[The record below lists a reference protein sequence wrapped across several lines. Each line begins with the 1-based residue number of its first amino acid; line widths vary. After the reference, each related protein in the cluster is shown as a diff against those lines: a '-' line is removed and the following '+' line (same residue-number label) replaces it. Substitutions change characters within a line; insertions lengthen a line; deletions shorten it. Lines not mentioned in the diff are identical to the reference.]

1 VISFFQIKTRGSVWK
16 KTAASISLVLVA
28 TGRILSHFFYPLRM
42 SLLPAFLSDS
52 LDEVV
57 FEGRNQ
63 AYGAYQLRQ
72 DYQQHLASA
81 GGITLAIGAALLL
94 GWAGWKQLAPAPL
107 EPLRTHHEIK
117 LIDIPPAVVAIEKPK
132 MAVLVPPRAQAV
144 ATHTVVDKPTEV
156 VKDDVPQPHLTTPTP
171 TEDTVDGPT
180 GPTAVGDP
188 SAVATTGPAGPAS
201 GPADASGN
209 TTNTNEPFIAVE
221 KMPEFA
227 GGQAAL
233 LRYLQKHLRYPG
245 SALAAGVGG
254 RVFMSFVVGADGSIS
269 DVTILKGL
277 GYGLDEEAQRVVRQM
292 PAWVPG
298 YQSKH
303 AVPVRFTL
311 PITFAIQ

>member
-1 VISFFQIKTRGSVWK
+1 
-16 KTAASISLVLVA
+16 
-28 TGRILSHFFYPLRM
+28 M
-42 SLLPAFLSDS
+42 SLLPSFLSDS

-72 DYQQHLASA
+72 DYQQNLASA
-81 GGITLAIGAALLL
+81 GGLTLLVGALLFM
-94 GWAGWKQLAPAPL
+94 GWAGWSRLHPAVIAPLAHPIILKPIDIKPQQQTVIEHPKVAPASRARAATHVAPAIPTQVAKDEAPQPKLAKPL
-107 EPLRTHHEIK
+107 PSQI
-117 LIDIPPAVVAIEKPK
+117 IDDPTG
-132 MAVLVPPRAQAV
+132 LV
-144 ATHTVVDKPTEV
+144 ATN
-156 VKDDVPQPHLTTPTP
+156 TTN
-171 TEDTVDGPT
+171 
-180 GPTAVGDP
+180 VGDP
-188 SAVATTGPAGPAS
+188 ALPGADTGGPGTDVGPATT
-201 GPADASGN
+201 
-209 TTNTNEPFIAVE
+209 TTSSEPFVAVE

-233 LRYLQKHLRYPG
+233 LLYLQKHLRYPG

-269 DVTILKGL
+269 EVTILKGL

-311 PITFAIQ
+311 PITFSIQ

>member
-1 VISFFQIKTRGSVWK
+1 
-16 KTAASISLVLVA
+16 
-28 TGRILSHFFYPLRM
+28 M

-72 DYQQHLASA
+72 DYQQHMASA
-81 GGITLAIGAALLL
+81 GGLTLLACALLL
-94 GWAGWKQLAPAPL
+94 AGWAGWKQLEPTPA
-107 EPLRTHHEIK
+107 EMLRTHR
-117 LIDIPPAVVAIEKPK
+117 DIVLMDVPPTVVIEKPK
-132 MAVLVPPRAQAV
+132 VAVLAPPRAQPA
-144 ATHTVVDKPTEV
+144 ATHVAANKPTEV
-156 VKDDVPQPHLTTPTP
+156 VKDDAPQPHLTTPSP
-171 TEDTVDGPT
+171 TEDIVDGPT
-180 GPTAVGDP
+180 GPATTGNP
-188 SAVATTGPAGPAS
+188 SAVATTGPTGPAS
-201 GPADASGN
+201 GPSE
-209 TTNTNEPFIAVE
+209 TTETTSTTNEPFIAVE

-233 LRYLQKHLRYPG
+233 LRYLRQHLRYPG

>member
-1 VISFFQIKTRGSVWK
+1 
-16 KTAASISLVLVA
+16 
-28 TGRILSHFFYPLRM
+28 M

-72 DYQQHLASA
+72 DYQQNLASA
-81 GGITLAIGAALLL
+81 GGITLAIGTTLLL
-94 GWAGWKQLAPAPL
+94 GWAGWKQLAPAPA
-107 EPLRTHHEIK
+107 EALRTHHEIK
-117 LIDIPPAVVAIEKPK
+117 LIDIPPTIVIDKPKVAVLAPPRVRAATTHVAI
-132 MAVLVPPRAQAV
+132 
-144 ATHTVVDKPTEV
+144 DKPTEV
-156 VKDDVPQPHLTTPTP
+156 VKDNVPQPHITPPSP
-171 TEDTVDGPT
+171 TETVVDGPT
-180 GPTAVGDP
+180 GPATVGDP
-188 SAVATTGPAGPAS
+188 SAVTTTGPTGPAS
-201 GPADASGN
+201 GPDA
-209 TTNTNEPFIAVE
+209 TETAPATNEPFIVVE

-233 LRYLQKHLRYPG
+233 LRYLQKHLRYPS
-245 SALAAGVGG
+245 SALAAGMGG

>member
-1 VISFFQIKTRGSVWK
+1 
-16 KTAASISLVLVA
+16 
-28 TGRILSHFFYPLRM
+28 M

-72 DYQQHLASA
+72 DYQQNLASA
-81 GGITLAIGAALLL
+81 GGLTLMFGALLFL
-94 GWAGWKQLAPAPL
+94 GWAGWSRLHPVVAVLPSHPVILKTIDVVPPKQLVIEHP
-107 EPLRTHHEIK
+107 K
-117 LIDIPPAVVAIEKPK
+117 VAT
-132 MAVLVPPRAQAV
+132 ATPPRARAAMHVAPAIPTQVAKDDAPQPKLAKPQPTEIIDGASSLV
-144 ATHTVVDKPTEV
+144 ATNA
-156 VKDDVPQPHLTTPTP
+156 
-171 TEDTVDGPT
+171 T
-180 GPTAVGDP
+180 GAGDP
-188 SAVATTGPAGPAS
+188 SLPPADTDGTEAGPATT
-201 GPADASGN
+201 ASSA
-209 TTNTNEPFIAVE
+209 PFVAVE
-221 KMPEFA
+221 KMPEFT

-233 LRYLQKHLRYPG
+233 LRYLRTHLRYPG

-269 DVTILKGL
+269 EVTILKGL
-277 GYGLDEEAQRVVRQM
+277 GYGLDEEAQRVIRQM

-311 PITFAIQ
+311 PITFSIQ

>member
-1 VISFFQIKTRGSVWK
+1 MLFSH
-16 KTAASISLVLVA
+16 SLPHL
-28 TGRILSHFFYPLRM
+28 PM

-57 FEGRNQ
+57 FEGRNR

-72 DYQQHLASA
+72 DYQQNLASA
-81 GGITLAIGAALLL
+81 GGLTLLFGALLFL
-94 GWAGWKQLAPAPL
+94 GATGWSRLHPKVEAIRPPITTCLFPIEVPKEVVIEHPKVAPAS
-107 EPLRTHHEIK
+107 
-117 LIDIPPAVVAIEKPK
+117 
-132 MAVLVPPRAQAV
+132 PPRARV
-144 ATHTVVDKPTEV
+144 ATHVAPAILTQV
-156 VKDDVPQPHLTTPTP
+156 VKDNVPQPKLTKPQPSETI
-171 TEDTVDGPT
+171 EEPT
-180 GPTAVGDP
+180 GLAATGNTSIGDP
-188 SAVATTGPAGPAS
+188 SQNSTETGPSTDVGPATA
-201 GPADASGN
+201 PASNA
-209 TTNTNEPFIAVE
+209 PFVAVE
-221 KMPEFA
+221 KMPEFT

-233 LRYLQKHLRYPG
+233 LRYLQKNLRYPG

-269 DVTILKGL
+269 EVTILKGL

>member
-1 VISFFQIKTRGSVWK
+1 
-16 KTAASISLVLVA
+16 
-28 TGRILSHFFYPLRM
+28 M

-72 DYQQHLASA
+72 DYQQNLASA
-81 GGITLAIGAALLL
+81 GGLTLMFGALLFIGAA
-94 GWAGWKQLAPAPL
+94 GWSRLHPAAPTPLAHPTILKPIDVVPPKQVVVEHPKVAPAS
-107 EPLRTHHEIK
+107 
-117 LIDIPPAVVAIEKPK
+117 PA
-132 MAVLVPPRAQAV
+132 RARA
-144 ATHTVVDKPTEV
+144 ATHVAPPTPTQV
-156 VKDDVPQPHLTTPTP
+156 AKDDVPQPKLAKPQP
-171 TEDTVDGPT
+171 TEIVDGAASLVATTAT
-180 GPTAVGDP
+180 GLGDP
-188 SAVATTGPAGPAS
+188 SLPPADTDGKGSEVGPAS
-201 GPADASGN
+201 TPASSA
-209 TTNTNEPFIAVE
+209 PFVAVE
-221 KMPEFA
+221 KMPEFT

-269 DVTILKGL
+269 EVTILKGL
-277 GYGLDEEAQRVVRQM
+277 GYGLDEEAQRVIRQM

-303 AVPVRFTL
+303 PVPVRFTL
-311 PITFAIQ
+311 PITFSIQ

>member
-1 VISFFQIKTRGSVWK
+1 MWK
-16 KTAASISLVLVA
+16 KRVLGISLVLVA
-28 TGRILSHFFYPLRM
+28 TGRILLPLFYPLLM
-42 SLLPAFLSDS
+42 SLLPAFLTDS
-52 LDEVV
+52 LDDVV

-72 DYQQHLASA
+72 DYQQNLASA
-81 GGITLAIGAALLL
+81 GGITVAFCAALLL
-94 GWAGWKQLAPAPL
+94 GWAGWKQLTPAAPPIIHHPVLL
-107 EPLRTHHEIK
+107 EMMEKPM
-117 LIDIPPAVVAIEKPK
+117 VIEKPK
-132 MAVLVPPRAQAV
+132 VAVLAPPRARPV
-144 ATHTVVDKPTEV
+144 ATHVASTIPTQV
-156 VKDDVPQPHLTTPTP
+156 AKDDVVQPHIAPVTPSVI
-171 TEDTVDGPT
+171 VDGPT
-180 GPTAVGDP
+180 GLTATGDP
-188 SAVATTGPAGPAS
+188 NIVATIETGGGSS
-201 GPADASGN
+201 GPAEGPDTAPA
-209 TTNTNEPFIAVE
+209 TNEPFIVVE

-269 DVTILKGL
+269 EVTILKGL

>member
-1 VISFFQIKTRGSVWK
+1 
-16 KTAASISLVLVA
+16 
-28 TGRILSHFFYPLRM
+28 M
-42 SLLPAFLSDS
+42 SLLPAFLTDS
-52 LDEVV
+52 LDDVV

-72 DYQQHLASA
+72 DYQQNLASA
-81 GGITLAIGAALLL
+81 GGLTVAFCAVLLL
-94 GWAGWKQLAPAPL
+94 SWAGWKQLTPVAPPVVHTSRGL
-107 EPLRTHHEIK
+107 D
-117 LIDIPPAVVAIEKPK
+117 LIDIHPQVVIEKPK
-132 MAVLVPPRAQAV
+132 VAVLAPPRARPV
-144 ATHTVVDKPTEV
+144 ATHVAPTMPTQV
-156 VKDDVPQPHLTTPTP
+156 AKDDVPQPHVAPVTPS
-171 TEDTVDGPT
+171 EIVDGPT
-180 GPTAVGDP
+180 GLTATGDP
-188 SAVATTGPAGPAS
+188 NAVATAEPGGPVGGSTEGPATAPA
-201 GPADASGN
+201 A
-209 TTNTNEPFIAVE
+209 NEPFVVVE

-233 LRYLQKHLRYPG
+233 LRYLQKHLRYPS

-269 DVTILKGL
+269 EVTILKGL

-311 PITFAIQ
+311 PISFAIQ

>member
-1 VISFFQIKTRGSVWK
+1 
-16 KTAASISLVLVA
+16 
-28 TGRILSHFFYPLRM
+28 M
-42 SLLPAFLSDS
+42 SLLPTFLSDS

-72 DYQQHLASA
+72 DYQQNLASA
-81 GGITLAIGAALLL
+81 GGLTLVFGALLFL
-94 GWAGWKQLAPAPL
+94 GWAGWSRLYSMAPVVLPSHPTIL
-107 EPLRTHHEIK
+107 TPIEVK
-117 LIDIPPAVVAIEKPK
+117 PPSVVIEKPRV
-132 MAVLVPPRAQAV
+132 AVAPPPRTRAA
-144 ATHTVVDKPTEV
+144 ATHVAPPTPTQV
-156 VKDDVPQPHLTTPTP
+156 VKDDVLQPQLAKPVP
-171 TEDTVDGPT
+171 TELVDGPAGLVATNTT
-180 GPTAVGDP
+180 GLSDP
-188 SAVATTGPAGPAS
+188 SLPVANDGGDGTKS
-201 GPADASGN
+201 GPATSVSS
-209 TTNTNEPFIAVE
+209 EPFIAVE

-245 SALAAGVGG
+245 AALAAGVGG

-269 DVTILKGL
+269 EVTILKGL

-303 AVPVRFTL
+303 PVPVRFTL
-311 PITFAIQ
+311 PITFSIQ

>member
-1 VISFFQIKTRGSVWK
+1 
-16 KTAASISLVLVA
+16 
-28 TGRILSHFFYPLRM
+28 M
-42 SLLPAFLSDS
+42 SLLPAFLTDS
-52 LDEVV
+52 LDDVV

-63 AYGAYQLRQ
+63 AYGAYKLRQ
-72 DYQQHLASA
+72 DYQQNLASA
-81 GGITLAIGAALLL
+81 GGITVTFCAVLLL
-94 GWAGWKQLAPAPL
+94 GWAGWKQLAPTAPPIIHHPVIL
-107 EPLRTHHEIK
+107 ETIEIEK
-117 LIDIPPAVVAIEKPK
+117 PMVIEKPK
-132 MAVLVPPRAQAV
+132 VAVLAPARARPAATHVAPTMPTQVAKDDIIQPHVAPVTPSEIVDGATGLTATGDPNAV
-144 ATHTVVDKPTEV
+144 AATE
-156 VKDDVPQPHLTTPTP
+156 P
-171 TEDTVDGPT
+171 G
-180 GPTAVGDP
+180 GG
-188 SAVATTGPAGPAS
+188 AS
-201 GPADASGN
+201 GPAEGPA
-209 TTNTNEPFIAVE
+209 TAPATNEPFIVVE

>member
-1 VISFFQIKTRGSVWK
+1 
-16 KTAASISLVLVA
+16 
-28 TGRILSHFFYPLRM
+28 M
-42 SLLPAFLSDS
+42 SLLPSFLTDS
-52 LDEVV
+52 LDDVV

-72 DYQQHLASA
+72 DYQQNLASA
-81 GGITLAIGAALLL
+81 GGITVAFCAALLL
-94 GWAGWKQLAPAPL
+94 GWAGWKQLTPAAPPLIRTSGEVTLIEAPKQ
-107 EPLRTHHEIK
+107 I
-117 LIDIPPAVVAIEKPK
+117 VIEKPK
-132 MAVLVPPRAQAV
+132 VAVLAPPRAHPA
-144 ATHTVVDKPTEV
+144 ATHVAPTIPTQV
-156 VKDDVPQPHLTTPTP
+156 AKGDVPQPHIAPVAP
-171 TEDTVDGPT
+171 SEIVDGPT
-180 GPTAVGDP
+180 GL
-188 SAVATTGPAGPAS
+188 ATTGDPNALATSDPGSAVSGPTEGPATA
-201 GPADASGN
+201 PA
-209 TTNTNEPFIAVE
+209 TNEPFMVVE

-233 LRYLQKHLRYPG
+233 LRYLRQHLRYPG

-269 DVTILKGL
+269 EVTILKGL

>member
-1 VISFFQIKTRGSVWK
+1 
-16 KTAASISLVLVA
+16 
-28 TGRILSHFFYPLRM
+28 M
-42 SLLPAFLSDS
+42 SLLPAFLTDS

-72 DYQQHLASA
+72 DYKQNLASA
-81 GGITLAIGAALLL
+81 GVITLAIGAALLV
-94 GWAGWKQLAPAPL
+94 GWAGWKQLQPTPTEVVHTSGL
-107 EPLRTHHEIK
+107 IE
-117 LIDIPPAVVAIEKPK
+117 LIDLKPAVVIEKPK
-132 MAVLVPPRAQAV
+132 VAVLAPPRAQAA
-144 ATHTVVDKPTEV
+144 ATHVAVNKPTEV
-156 VKDDVPQPHLTTPTP
+156 VKDDVPQPHITPPSP
-171 TEDTVDGPT
+171 TETVVDGLT
-180 GPTAVGDP
+180 GPATTGDP
-188 SAVATTGPAGPAS
+188 SAVATTGPTGPAT
-201 GPADASGN
+201 GPAEGTETAPA
-209 TTNTNEPFIAVE
+209 TNEPFIAVE
-221 KMPEFA
+221 KMPEFT

-269 DVTILKGL
+269 EVTILKGL

>member
-1 VISFFQIKTRGSVWK
+1 
-16 KTAASISLVLVA
+16 
-28 TGRILSHFFYPLRM
+28 M
-42 SLLPAFLSDS
+42 SLLPAFLTNS

-72 DYQQHLASA
+72 EYQQNLASA
-81 GGITLAIGAALLL
+81 GGLTLLFGALLFL
-94 GWAGWKQLAPAPL
+94 GWAGWDRLHP
-107 EPLRTHHEIK
+107 
-117 LIDIPPAVVAIEKPK
+117 VA
-132 MAVLVPPRAQAV
+132 AVLPSHHVIVCPIEIPKEVVIEEPKVAAAIPPRARAV
-144 ATHTVVDKPTEV
+144 ATHVAPVIPTQVTKDNTPQPKLTNPLPPEVVDGIAGPSTADTEGLS
-156 VKDDVPQPHLTTPTP
+156 DLSLP
-171 TEDTVDGPT
+171 
-180 GPTAVGDP
+180 
-188 SAVATTGPAGPAS
+188 ATTGEGGTEEVTSTAPTS
-201 GPADASGN
+201 S
-209 TTNTNEPFIAVE
+209 EPFVAVE

-269 DVTILKGL
+269 EVTILKGL

-303 AVPVRFTL
+303 PVPVRFTL
-311 PITFAIQ
+311 PITFSIQ

>member
-1 VISFFQIKTRGSVWK
+1 
-16 KTAASISLVLVA
+16 
-28 TGRILSHFFYPLRM
+28 M

-72 DYQQHLASA
+72 DYQQNLASA
-81 GGITLAIGAALLL
+81 GGLTLLFGALLCL
-94 GWAGWKQLAPAPL
+94 GAVGWSRLHPVATAPIVHPIILEPMEIKPQKHTVIEHAKVAPAS
-107 EPLRTHHEIK
+107 
-117 LIDIPPAVVAIEKPK
+117 PPARTRTTTHAAPTMSTQVAKDNITQPK
-132 MAVLVPPRAQAV
+132 MERPMPSELVEEPTGLV
-144 ATHTVVDKPTEV
+144 ATSNIGTGDLSQPGTTLGPS
-156 VKDDVPQPHLTTPTP
+156 DDVDPATTP
-171 TEDTVDGPT
+171 
-180 GPTAVGDP
+180 
-188 SAVATTGPAGPAS
+188 S
-201 GPADASGN
+201 
-209 TTNTNEPFIAVE
+209 EPFVAVE

-233 LRYLQKHLRYPG
+233 LRYLQKNLRYPG

-269 DVTILKGL
+269 EVTILKGL

>member
-1 VISFFQIKTRGSVWK
+1 MYGIVWK
-16 KTAASISLVLVA
+16 KQAASISLILVA
-28 TGRILSHFFYPLRM
+28 TGRMFSHFFYPLPM

-72 DYQQHLASA
+72 DYQQRLASA
-81 GGITLAIGAALLL
+81 GGITLALGATLLL
-94 GWAGWKQLAPAPL
+94 AWAGWKHLQPAQA
-107 EPLRTHHEIK
+107 EAIHTSGIVE
-117 LIDIPPAVVAIEKPK
+117 LIDIPPTVVIEKPK
-132 MAVLVPPRAQAV
+132 VAVLAPPRAQAA

-156 VKDDVPQPHLTTPTP
+156 VKDDALQPHITTPAP
-171 TEDTVDGPT
+171 TEDIVDGPT
-180 GPTAVGDP
+180 GPATVGDP
-188 SAVATTGPAGPAS
+188 NAVATTGPTGPTS
-201 GPADASGN
+201 GPADATE
-209 TTNTNEPFIAVE
+209 TTPATTEPFIAVE

-233 LRYLQKHLRYPG
+233 LRYLQKHLRYPS

-277 GYGLDEEAQRVVRQM
+277 GYGLDEEAQHVVRQM